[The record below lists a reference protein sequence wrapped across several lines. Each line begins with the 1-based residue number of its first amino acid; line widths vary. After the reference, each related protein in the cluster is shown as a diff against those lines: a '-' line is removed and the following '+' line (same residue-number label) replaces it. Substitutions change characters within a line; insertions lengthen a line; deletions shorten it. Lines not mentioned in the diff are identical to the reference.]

1 MPTSRQTKNSVT
13 NGREYKV
20 SPEGKLR
27 LGKLLKDFI
36 NLNKLINSG
45 TLSVRRQIRF
55 KRLYHETVVSIYKE
69 FGISFEVVEDSVKE
83 LQEIERIE
91 KNRLLA

>member
-1 MPTSRQTKNSVT
+1 VPTSRQTKNSVT

-27 LGKLLKDFI
+27 LGNLLQDFI
-36 NLNKLINSG
+36 SINKLINYGS
-45 TLSVRRQIRF
+45 LSVRKEIRL
-55 KRLYHETVVSIYKE
+55 KGLYHETLIAIYKE

-83 LQEIERIE
+83 LQKIERIE

>member
-20 SPEGKLR
+20 SPEGRLR
-27 LGKLLKDFI
+27 LGKLLHDFI

-45 TLSVRRQIRF
+45 TLSVRKNIKF
-55 KRLYHETVVSIYKE
+55 KRLYHETLVSIYKE

>member
-1 MPTSRQTKNSVT
+1 VPTSRQTKNSVT

-45 TLSVRRQIRF
+45 TLSVRRQLRF